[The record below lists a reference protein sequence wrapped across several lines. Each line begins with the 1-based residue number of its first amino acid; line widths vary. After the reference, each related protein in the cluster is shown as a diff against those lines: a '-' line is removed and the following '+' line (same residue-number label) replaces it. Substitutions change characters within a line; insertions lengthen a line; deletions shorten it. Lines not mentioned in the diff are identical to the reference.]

1 MKNPLTLAGIEPAT
15 FRFVAQHLSQCATAV
30 PYTILGVLKIGTSF
44 LLQPVLKHVKRR
56 KDAINPRSFEN
67 TWQGMRVTKIYKFHT
82 SRKTQE
88 HPRYVNK
95 RKIIPTRPKT
105 DVKMLAEKWVSIN
118 FYVSFT
124 WLQLNDATYCAM
136 AYQQRFPKPWK
147 LR

>member
-67 TWQGMRVTKIYKFHT
+67 T
-82 SRKTQE
+82 
-88 HPRYVNK
+88 
-95 RKIIPTRPKT
+95 
-105 DVKMLAEKWVSIN
+105 
-118 FYVSFT
+118 
-124 WLQLNDATYCAM
+124 
-136 AYQQRFPKPWK
+136 
-147 LR
+147 